1 MAAIRTSKQKMQNTI
16 WLVCGLLCLFLA
28 LVAWAI
34 TDKDQLEL
42 IETKAET
49 EATVQIQPEKVAAT
63 THLGGLLEEVRPLE
77 MTTRVVATGEH
88 EAEFR
93 GNKFIEDNKKKYVIE
108 LFRVSEEQIL
118 NTFLKKQ
125 ELRKDYR
132 YIRLSGENQAE
143 QYVLLYGLYGN
154 QNEAQAALASL
165 NVALPKS
172 VQPHVEAVSSY
183 QNFVNDMGSDE
194 LGLNHKLYAVKL
206 RPVAVPVVDELV
218 LADAKRKAAINQQ
231 KLAAKPS
238 TPRTTQ
244 ANPDNKSQ
252 VNKTTPSQTPPAP
265 ARSKPAAEAPPISP
279 DKASTSTTVVR
290 RDQHGNVVDVQ
301 QSHSQTNSNN

>member
-1 MAAIRTSKQKMQNTI
+1 MAAIRKSKQKIQNTI

-42 IETKAET
+42 VETQAAT
-49 EATVQIQPEKVAAT
+49 EAVVQIQPEKVAAT
-63 THLGGLLEEVRPLE
+63 THLGGLLDEVRPLE

-154 QNEAQAALASL
+154 ENEAKNALNNLS
-165 NVALPKS
+165 VGLPKS
-172 VQPHVEAVSSY
+172 VQPHVATVSSY
-183 QNFVNDMGSDE
+183 QDFVNDMGSDE

-206 RPVAVPVVDELV
+206 RPVAVPVVDETV
-218 LADAKRKAAINQQ
+218 LAEARRKALLNQQ
-231 KLAAKPS
+231 SLNAKPNQNNLNPAVKAQPNQNNS
-238 TPRTTQ
+238 SSSARPR
-244 ANPDNKSQ
+244 S
-252 VNKTTPSQTPPAP
+252 AP
-265 ARSKPAAEAPPISP
+265 TEAPVISP

-290 RDQHGNVVDVQ
+290 RDRHGNVVDVQ
-301 QSHSQTNSNN
+301 QSHSQSNPNN

>member
-1 MAAIRTSKQKMQNTI
+1 MAAIRNRKQKMYNTI

-42 IETKAET
+42 IETKSEKET
-49 EATVQIQPEKVAAT
+49 AVQIQPEKVAAT
-63 THLGGLLEEVRPLE
+63 HHLGALLDEVRPLA

-108 LFRVSEEQIL
+108 LFRVSEEQII

-143 QYVLLYGLYGN
+143 QYVLLYGLYSN
-154 QNEAQAALASL
+154 ESEAQNALASL
-165 NVALPKS
+165 SLGLPKS
-172 VQPHVEAVSSY
+172 VQPHIEQVSRY
-183 QNFVNDMGSDE
+183 QDFVNDMGSDE

-206 RPVAVPVVDELV
+206 RPVAVPVIDE
-218 LADAKRKAAINQQ
+218 AT
-231 KLAAKPS
+231 LAA
-238 TPRTTQ
+238 RAQ
-244 ANPDNKSQ
+244 LNKVTK
-252 VNKTTPSQTPPAP
+252 VNPSQHLTTEQSSQNGMPPRP
-265 ARSKPAAEAPPISP
+265 RPVPKPEAPTINPE
-279 DKASTSTTVVR
+279 KATTSTTVVR

-301 QSHSQTNSNN
+301 QSHSQTQN

>member
-1 MAAIRTSKQKMQNTI
+1 MAAIRTSKQKMHNTI
-16 WLVCGLLCLFLA
+16 WLVCGLLCLCLA

-42 IETKAET
+42 VETAA
-49 EATVQIQPEKVAAT
+49 ATDVAVQIQPEKVAAT

-77 MTTRVVATGEH
+77 MTTRVVATGTH

-108 LFRVSEEQIL
+108 LFRVSEEQII

-125 ELRKDYR
+125 ELRKDYH

-143 QYVLLYGLYGN
+143 QYVLLYGLYHN
-154 QNEAQAALASL
+154 ENEAKNALSTL
-165 NVALPKS
+165 NLALPKS
-172 VQPHVEAVSSY
+172 VQPHVEQMSTY
-183 QNFVNDMGSDE
+183 KDFVNDMGSDE
-194 LGLNHKLYAVKL
+194 LGLNQKLYAVKL
-206 RPVAVPVVDELV
+206 RPVAVPVVDETV
-218 LADAKRKAAINQQ
+218 LAEAKRRALIQQ
-231 KLAAKPS
+231 QNLAAKPNASNINKNNSNTTQKPQSNS
-238 TPRTTQ
+238 TPST
-244 ANPDNKSQ
+244 
-252 VNKTTPSQTPPAP
+252 AP
-265 ARSKPAAEAPPISP
+265 ARATPAQEAPVITP

-301 QSHSQTNSNN
+301 QSHSQSNNNN